1 MARTNRKTKSVGNGE
16 GSLYFSEALDCWV
29 FQYMYNGKRKTIK
42 QKKNEQVKEFKTRV
56 TNLKS
61 EINKGTYIEE
71 SKDTVKVII
80 ERHIKQKNAD
90 GITKGGSY
98 NRDKNTLKQLEVSC
112 SNFINKPIQK
122 VTLYDIQVA
131 KEVMKN
137 YSQSCIDKGW
147 QMLGKAFSIASSP
160 SIKLIPVNIMN
171 DENLIKPISN
181 LKVKKVFPLEKEER
195 EKLNSIL
202 DNDEKNHKYRD
213 IVKLEWLTAM
223 RVGEVLARSKNDIL
237 ENGTILHIHN
247 TLTKDENG
255 SLILGE
261 HTKTYDKKTGIDK
274 GERKFPITG
283 ELKDILQRQLNKKI
297 INIYGLL
304 FWDYENN
311 TFITEHEINTW
322 LERINKRYN
331 ISKKRLHNHRL
342 RHDRITQ
349 WKEAGMD
356 ISAIQYLAGHV
367 EGSDITDDYIDVS
380 QEFAFEQLSKII

>member
-1 MARTNRKTKSVGNGE
+1 MKRTNQKTKSVGNGE

-71 SKDTVKVII
+71 SKDTVKIII

-90 GITKGGSY
+90 GITKGSSY

-137 YSQSCIDKGW
+137 YSQSCIDKEW
-147 QMLGKAFSIASSP
+147 QLLGKAFSIASSP
-160 SIKLIPVNIMN
+160 SIRLIPFNIMN
-171 DENLIKPISN
+171 DENLIKPLSN
-181 LKVKKVFPLEKEER
+181 LKVKKVFPLKEEER

-202 DNDEKNHKYRD
+202 DNEEKNHKYRD

-237 ENGTILHIHN
+237 DNETILHIHN

-255 SLILGE
+255 VLILGE

-356 ISAIQYLAGHV
+356 MSAIQYLAGHV
-367 EGSDITDDYIDVS
+367 EGSDITDNYIDVS
-380 QEFAFEQLSKII
+380 QEFAFEQLSKIS